1 MIRSS
6 EYSKCILT
14 ADAELHKKDNANF
27 ERDNIHDKVAQI
39 VRADTVVNPRTVTGR
54 VSSEEIGI
62 LGGLAHTGHA

>member
-1 MIRSS
+1 MTRSS

-39 VRADTVVNPRTVTGR
+39 VRADTVINPRTVTGQ
-54 VSSEEIGI
+54 VS
-62 LGGLAHTGHA
+62 